1 MSANKSFII
10 VWNVVGELHRPK
22 NITRGSKAPR
32 WQTKAAF
39 HFTLHLKEIIFS
51 YSWTRKGSGFV
62 DASFRGNFVSSV
74 AFLRSTPVSRQ
85 ISWSPTFSAMPLAP
99 KLRQCFEFSPSPF
112 F

>member
-1 MSANKSFII
+1 MERGFER
-10 VWNVVGELHRPK
+10 VC
-22 NITRGSKAPR
+22 RGSEPSQVH
-32 WQTKAAF
+32 WQTAREAQQ
-39 HFTLHLKEIIFS
+39 LHESPGEWVLN
-51 YSWTRKGSGFV
+51 SWTRKGSGFV